1 MKSIFTKL
9 STLLLCGA
17 VALVGCS
24 DFSADLREVN
34 ERLEDLEATAAT
46 KAEVAVLKAEV
57 EELKKLLNNQYAT
70 KEDVAKVEA
79 TVEAVKKDLKDAQ
92 DAFTAALDNKADKTA
107 LEKAVNDIQTALET
121 AKGEFKTALEGLASE
136 NETLK
141 GNLQALVEK
150 VEKLQGDVTAK
161 LETVDGNIAELQD
174 DLQDLTYDVED
185 LQEELDAYKETVD
198 KELQEIQDAFDE
210 RGEKLAAEFE
220 NIQNQIAE
228 LASAT
233 DLATEVARLEGLIKD
248 VNDALTD
255 KASALASADT
265 DLAAKDKEI
274 EEALKAL
281 QDLVNGLEIPEDLSS
296 EIEEINGLLSETS
309 SAYNALATR
318 VQALENA
325 LGALED
331 RVETIEGELK
341 SIVAVPQ
348 VMVNGLKAVEFKS
361 LTFVPMAA
369 DSDEVPSVEGAQ
381 NVEFVGL
388 PTYAYYHFN
397 PSSFNVANAEYAV
410 VGENVEFVTKA
421 AADVVAEVKSVV
433 NENGKVKV
441 ELVRGAAEA
450 NMFALVATYNGN
462 EIYSDYVQ
470 IIDAQIT
477 AEDIVIVNNNNEALY
492 ATLADA
498 QNNAASAQIKIGE
511 SHNVA
516 EHVEVLGVDFAD
528 YSLSVNYTLVEG
540 EADFADGVVTATEAA
555 AGTDNIIKVELVDND
570 GCVVRRAYVKV
581 RVQEIAA
588 YYVATAKAQV
598 EAQRVA
604 FEVSDIAAWAKALK
618 DEPNTMELIKNAIT
632 ALKDGNVL
640 AAYEYLGGV
649 PGFVK
654 KYQVFSAEGEAKV
667 KVENSYSGM
676 LESLLPD
683 VEGIDSVEDLKVVVE
698 KVTTAYPEVA
708 SKLETPVTDYIPSV
722 VQNATSLPIVG
733 SLVKAALNGLA
744 DVTLNDVIDTGFNVV
759 EKAQQTVEKYTGY
772 NILDYSKIRA
782 KLIEIVSEA
791 EEKAQISADASAEAL
806 AKTTAQA
813 EAKAKAVSNL
823 ISTINAA
830 NDQIVANLENGT
842 WGQLKKL
849 LDNDITAKVFE
860 TLKLTDVY
868 NSLMSLADY
877 AEALAQWDYEALDI
891 EILDETCERVEVLE

>member
-34 ERLEDLEATAAT
+34 ERVEALEATAAT

-57 EELKKLLNNQYAT
+57 EELKNLLNNQYAT

-79 TVEAVKKDLKDAQ
+79 TVEAVKKDLNDAQ

-150 VEKLQGDVTAK
+150 VGKLQEEVAAK

-198 KELQEIQDAFDE
+198 KELEAIKDGFDK
-210 RGEKLAAEFE
+210 RGE
-220 NIQNQIAE
+220 E
-228 LASAT
+228 LDEKFGDIDEQFTSIGDQLTAINNSLT
-233 DLATEVARLEGLIKD
+233 DLAT
-248 VNDALTD
+248 
-255 KASALASADT
+255 ADT
-265 DLAAKDKEI
+265 DLAAKDKEL

-477 AEDIVIVNNNNEALY
+477 AEDIDIVNNNNEALY

-618 DEPNTMELIKNAIT
+618 DEPNTMELIKNAIV

-791 EEKAQISADASAEAL
+791 EEKAQISAEASAEAL

-891 EILDETCERVEVLE
+891 EILDETCERIEVLE

>member
-57 EELKKLLNNQYAT
+57 EDLKKLLNNQYAT

-79 TVEAVKKDLKDAQ
+79 TVEAVKKDLMDAQ

-150 VEKLQGDVTAK
+150 VEKLQGDVTSK

-198 KELQEIQDAFDE
+198 KELEEIKDGFE
-210 RGEKLAAEFE
+210 KRGE
-220 NIQNQIAE
+220 E
-228 LASAT
+228 LDEKFGDIDEQFTSIGDQLTAINNS
-233 DLATEVARLEGLIKD
+233 
-248 VNDALTD
+248 LTD
-255 KASALASADT
+255 LASADT

-281 QDLVNGLEIPEDLSS
+281 EDLVNGLEIPEDLSS
-296 EIEEINGLLSETS
+296 EIEEINGLLSQTS
-309 SAYNALATR
+309 SAYDALAAK
-318 VQALENA
+318 VQALKDS
-325 LGALED
+325 LGKLEG

-397 PSSFNVANAEYAV
+397 PSSFNVTKAEYAV

-477 AEDIVIVNNNNEALY
+477 AEDIDIVNNNNEALY
-492 ATLADA
+492 ATLTDA
-498 QNNAASAQIKIGE
+498 QNNAASAQIEIGE

-516 EHVEVLGVDFAD
+516 EHIDVLGVDLAD

-540 EADFADGVVTATEAA
+540 EADFADGVVTATEDA

-581 RVQEIAA
+581 KVQEIAA

-618 DEPNTMELIKNAIT
+618 DEPNTMELIKNAIV

-683 VEGIDSVEDLKVVVE
+683 VEGIDSVEDLKVLLE
-698 KVTTAYPEVA
+698 KVTTKYPEVA
-708 SKLETPVTDYIPSV
+708 SKLETPVTEYIPSV
-722 VQNATSLPIVG
+722 VQNATSLPFVG
-733 SLVKAALNGLA
+733 GLIQSALNGLA
-744 DVTLNDVIDTGFNVV
+744 DVSLNDVLDSGFNLV
-759 EKAQQTVEKYTGY
+759 EKAQQTIEKLTGY
-772 NILDYSKIRA
+772 NVLDYSKIRA
-782 KLIEIVSEA
+782 KLVEIVSAA
-791 EEKAQISADASAEAL
+791 EENAQISAEASAEAL

-891 EILDETCERVEVLE
+891 EILDETCERIEVLE

>member
-57 EELKKLLNNQYAT
+57 EELKNLLNNQYAT

-141 GNLQALVEK
+141 GNLQTLVEK

-161 LETVDGNIAELQD
+161 LETIDGDIETLKKG
-174 DLQDLTYDVED
+174 L
-185 LQEELDAYKETVD
+185 EELNSDVDQIQEALDSYKETVD
-198 KELQEIQDAFDE
+198 KELEAIKEGFDK
-210 RGEKLAAEFE
+210 RGEELDEKFGGIDEQFTSISDQLTTINNSLAA
-220 NIQNQIAE
+220 
-228 LASAT
+228 
-233 DLATEVARLEGLIKD
+233 LAT
-248 VNDALTD
+248 
-255 KASALASADT
+255 ADT

-274 EEALKAL
+274 EESLKAL
-281 QDLVNGLEIPEDLSS
+281 EDLVNGLEIPEDLSS

-369 DSDEVPSVEGAQ
+369 DSDEVPSVEGAA

-421 AADVVAEVKSVV
+421 AADVVAEVKSIV

-477 AEDIVIVNNNNEALY
+477 AEDIDIVNNNNEALY

-618 DEPNTMELIKNAIT
+618 DEPNTMELIKNAIV

-667 KVENSYSGM
+667 KVENSYSGI

-683 VEGIDSVEDLKVVVE
+683 VEGIDSVEDLKVVLE
-698 KVTTAYPEVA
+698 KVTTKYPEVA

-733 SLVKAALNGLA
+733 SLVKAALSGLA
-744 DVTLNDVIDTGFNVV
+744 DVSLNDVLDSGFNLV
-759 EKAQQTVEKYTGY
+759 EKAQQTIEKYTGY

-782 KLIEIVSEA
+782 KLVEIVSAA
-791 EEKAQISADASAEAL
+791 EENAQISAEASAEAL
-806 AKTTAQA
+806 AKTTA
-813 EAKAKAVSNL
+813 ETESKAKAISNL
-823 ISTINAA
+823 ISAINAA
-830 NDQIVANLENGT
+830 NDQIVVNLENGT

-849 LDNDITAKVFE
+849 LENDITAKVFE

-891 EILDETCERVEVLE
+891 EIVDTTCERIEVLE

>member
-34 ERLEDLEATAAT
+34 ERVEALEATAAT

-57 EELKKLLNNQYAT
+57 EELKNLLNNQYAT

-79 TVEAVKKDLKDAQ
+79 TVEAVKKDLNDAQ

-150 VEKLQGDVTAK
+150 VGKLQEEVAAK

-198 KELQEIQDAFDE
+198 KELEAIKDGFDK
-210 RGEKLAAEFE
+210 RGE
-220 NIQNQIAE
+220 E
-228 LASAT
+228 LDEKFGKIDEQFTSIGDQLTAINNS
-233 DLATEVARLEGLIKD
+233 
-248 VNDALTD
+248 LTD
-255 KASALASADT
+255 LASADT
-265 DLAAKDKEI
+265 DLVAKDKEL

-477 AEDIVIVNNNNEALY
+477 AEDIDIVNNNNEALY

-618 DEPNTMELIKNAIT
+618 DEPNTMELIKNAIV

-791 EEKAQISADASAEAL
+791 EEKAQISAEASAEAL

-891 EILDETCERVEVLE
+891 EILDETCERIEVLE

>member
-121 AKGEFKTALEGLASE
+121 AKGEFKTALEGLTSA
-136 NETLK
+136 NQTLK
-141 GNLQALVEK
+141 ENLQTLVDK

-161 LETVDGNIAELQD
+161 LETIDGNIETLQKDLDEL
-174 DLQDLTYDVED
+174 TSDVDEI
-185 LQEELDAYKETVD
+185 QKALDSYKETVD
-198 KELQEIQDAFDE
+198 KELEAIKDGFE
-210 RGEKLAAEFE
+210 KRGE
-220 NIQNQIAE
+220 E
-228 LASAT
+228 LDEKFGDIDEQFTSIGDQLTAINNS
-233 DLATEVARLEGLIKD
+233 
-248 VNDALTD
+248 LTD
-255 KASALASADT
+255 LASADT

-281 QDLVNGLEIPEDLSS
+281 EDLVNGLEIPEDLSS

-309 SAYNALATR
+309 SAYDALAAK
-318 VQALENA
+318 VQALKDS
-325 LGALED
+325 LDKLED

-397 PSSFNVANAEYAV
+397 PSSFNVAKAKYAV

-421 AADVVAEVKSVV
+421 AADVVAEVKSVES
-433 NENGKVKV
+433 ENGKVKV

-477 AEDIVIVNNNNEALY
+477 AEDIDIVNNNNEALY

-498 QNNAASAQIKIGE
+498 QNNAASAQIKVGE

-604 FEVSDIAAWAKALK
+604 FEVTDIAAWAKALK
-618 DEPNTMELIKNAIT
+618 DQPNTMELIKNAIT

-676 LESLLPD
+676 LESILPD
-683 VEGIDSVEDLKVVVE
+683 VEGIDSVEDLKVVLE
-698 KVTTAYPEVA
+698 KVTTKYPEVA
-708 SKLETPVTDYIPSV
+708 SKLESPVTEYIPSA

-733 SLVKAALNGLA
+733 GLIQSVLNGLA
-744 DVTLNDVIDTGFNVV
+744 DVSLNDVLDSGFNLV
-759 EKAQQTVEKYTGY
+759 EKAQQTIEKYTGY

-782 KLIEIVSEA
+782 KLVEIVSAA
-791 EEKAQISADASAEAL
+791 EENAQISAEASAEAL

-877 AEALAQWDYEALDI
+877 AEALAQWDYDALDI
-891 EILDETCERVEVLE
+891 EILDETCERIEVLE

>member
-57 EELKKLLNNQYAT
+57 EELKNLLNNQYAT

-161 LETVDGNIAELQD
+161 LETIDGDIATLKKG
-174 DLQDLTYDVED
+174 L
-185 LQEELDAYKETVD
+185 EELNSDVDQIQKALDSYKETVD
-198 KELQEIQDAFDE
+198 KELEAIKEGFDK
-210 RGEKLAAEFE
+210 RGEELDEKFGGIDEQFTSISDQLTTINNSLAA
-220 NIQNQIAE
+220 
-228 LASAT
+228 
-233 DLATEVARLEGLIKD
+233 LAT
-248 VNDALTD
+248 
-255 KASALASADT
+255 ADT

-281 QDLVNGLEIPEDLSS
+281 EDLVNGLEIPEDLSS

-331 RVETIEGELK
+331 RVETLEGELK

-369 DSDEVPSVEGAQ
+369 DSDEVPSVEGAA

-421 AADVVAEVKSVV
+421 AADVVAEVKSIV

-477 AEDIVIVNNNNEALY
+477 AEDIDIVNNNNEALY

-528 YSLSVNYTLVEG
+528 YSLSVKYTLVEG

-581 RVQEIAA
+581 RVLEIAA

-618 DEPNTMELIKNAIT
+618 DQPNTMELIKNAIV

-667 KVENSYSGM
+667 KVENSYSGI

-683 VEGIDSVEDLKVVVE
+683 VEGIDSVEDLKVVLE
-698 KVTTAYPEVA
+698 KVTTKYPEVA
-708 SKLETPVTDYIPSV
+708 SELETPVTDYIPSV

-744 DVTLNDVIDTGFNVV
+744 DVTLNDVLDTGFNLV
-759 EKAQQTVEKYTGY
+759 EKAQQTIEKYTGY

-782 KLIEIVSEA
+782 KLVEIVSAA
-791 EEKAQISADASAEAL
+791 EENAQISAEASAEAL
-806 AKTTAQA
+806 AKTTA
-813 EAKAKAVSNL
+813 ETESKAKAISNL
-823 ISTINAA
+823 ISAINAA
-830 NDQIVANLENGT
+830 NDQIVQNLENGT

-849 LDNDITAKVFE
+849 LENDITAKVFE

-877 AEALAQWDYEALDI
+877 AEALAQWDYKALDI
-891 EILDETCERVEVLE
+891 EIVDTTCERIEVLE

>member
-57 EELKKLLNNQYAT
+57 EDLKKLLNNQYAT

-161 LETVDGNIAELQD
+161 LETIDGNIETLQK
-174 DLQDLTYDVED
+174 D
-185 LQEELDAYKETVD
+185 LQELTSDVDEIQKALDSYKETVD
-198 KELQEIQDAFDE
+198 KELEAIKEGFDK
-210 RGEKLAAEFE
+210 RGE
-220 NIQNQIAE
+220 E
-228 LASAT
+228 LDEKFGDIDEQFTSISDQLTTINNSLTA
-233 DLATEVARLEGLIKD
+233 LAT
-248 VNDALTD
+248 
-255 KASALASADT
+255 ADT

-274 EEALKAL
+274 EDALKAL

-421 AADVVAEVKSVV
+421 AADVVAEVKSIV

-477 AEDIVIVNNNNEALY
+477 AEDIDIVNNNNEALY

-618 DEPNTMELIKNAIT
+618 DEPNTMELIKNAIV

-698 KVTTAYPEVA
+698 KVATAYPEVA

-759 EKAQQTVEKYTGY
+759 EKAQQTIEKYTGY

-823 ISTINAA
+823 ITTINAA
-830 NDQIVANLENGT
+830 NDKIVANLENGT

>member
-92 DAFTAALDNKADKTA
+92 DAFTAALENKADKTA

-150 VEKLQGDVTAK
+150 VEKLQGDVTSK
-161 LETVDGNIAELQD
+161 LETIDGNIETLQKDLDEL
-174 DLQDLTYDVED
+174 TSDVDEI
-185 LQEELDAYKETVD
+185 QKALDSYKETVD
-198 KELQEIQDAFDE
+198 KELEAIKEGFDK
-210 RGEKLAAEFE
+210 RGE
-220 NIQNQIAE
+220 E
-228 LASAT
+228 LDEKFGDIDEQFTSISDQLTTINNSLT
-233 DLATEVARLEGLIKD
+233 DLAT
-248 VNDALTD
+248 
-255 KASALASADT
+255 ADT

-281 QDLVNGLEIPEDLSS
+281 QDLVNGLEIPKDLSS

-421 AADVVAEVKSVV
+421 AADVVAEVKSIV

-477 AEDIVIVNNNNEALY
+477 AEDIDIVNNNNEALY

-618 DEPNTMELIKNAIT
+618 DQPNTMELIKNAIV

-744 DVTLNDVIDTGFNVV
+744 DVTLNDVIDAGFNVV
-759 EKAQQTVEKYTGY
+759 EKAQQTIEKYTGY

-823 ISTINAA
+823 ITTINAA
-830 NDQIVANLENGT
+830 NDKIVANLENGT

>member
-17 VALVGCS
+17 VALFGCS

-34 ERLEDLEATAAT
+34 ERVEALEATAAT

-57 EELKKLLNNQYAT
+57 EELKNLLNNQYAT

-79 TVEAVKKDLKDAQ
+79 TVEAVKKDLNDAQ

-150 VEKLQGDVTAK
+150 VGKLQEEVAAK

-198 KELQEIQDAFDE
+198 KELEAIKDGFDK
-210 RGEKLAAEFE
+210 RGE
-220 NIQNQIAE
+220 E
-228 LASAT
+228 LDEKFGKIDEQFTSIGDQLTAINNS
-233 DLATEVARLEGLIKD
+233 
-248 VNDALTD
+248 LTD
-255 KASALASADT
+255 LASADT
-265 DLAAKDKEI
+265 DLVAKDKEL

-477 AEDIVIVNNNNEALY
+477 AEDIDIVNNNNEALY

-618 DEPNTMELIKNAIT
+618 DEPNTMELIKNAIV

-791 EEKAQISADASAEAL
+791 EEKAQISAEASAEAL

-891 EILDETCERVEVLE
+891 EILDETCERIEVLE